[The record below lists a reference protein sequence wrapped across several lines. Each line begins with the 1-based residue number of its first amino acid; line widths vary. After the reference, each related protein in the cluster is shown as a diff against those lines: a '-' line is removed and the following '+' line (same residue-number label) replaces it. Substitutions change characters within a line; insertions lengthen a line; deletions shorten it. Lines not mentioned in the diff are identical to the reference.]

1 VANARLERG
10 QRAPDFV
17 LPRPDGVATRFYAVA
32 GGRPAVLA
40 FGPVDVVAG
49 LRLALDD
56 PGAATVDVLAVTH
69 APEDDGG
76 GSATG
81 GGEAVGR
88 GDGDGTAFVDATG
101 ELHARYGLAREA
113 PTAVVL
119 DANLRVLG
127 TVPLGGGAGAG
138 RVRALVEAI
147 PPTADDVE
155 IVGQAPVL
163 LIPGVLDEGWC
174 RRLVSQ
180 WETGGNAATGVE
192 ASREGQRS
200 EVRTAHKERRD
211 HVVTDAALMRE
222 LVGTVGRRVMPELT
236 KAFAYRAT
244 RFEGFKIACYDAS
257 TGGFFRAH
265 RDNLSPSTAHRRFAL
280 TLNLNDPAEYE
291 GGGLRF
297 PEYGPARYRPRAGEA
312 LVFSCSHLHEVLDVT
327 AGRRWVLLSFLFGED
342 GPRPGG
348 VTLTGG

>member
-1 VANARLERG
+1 MADGTLGRG

-17 LPRPDGVATRFYAVA
+17 LPRPDGVGTRFYAVA

-40 FGPVDVVAG
+40 FGPADVAAGLRAALDGPAAAYVDVDVVAVT
-49 LRLALDD
+49 RA
-56 PGAATVDVLAVTH
+56 PVDRGSVT
-69 APEDDGG
+69 
-76 GSATG
+76 
-81 GGEAVGR
+81 
-88 GDGDGTAFVDATG
+88 GDMTAFVDATG
-101 ELHARYGLAREA
+101 ELHARYGADG
-113 PTAVVL
+113 PTPMALVL
-119 DANLRVLG
+119 DQNLRVLG
-127 TVPLGGGAGAG
+127 SLALDGDGSAE
-138 RVRALVEAI
+138 RVRALVGSI

-155 IVGQAPVL
+155 VVGQAPVL

-174 RRLVSQ
+174 RRLVTQ
-180 WETGGNAATGVE
+180 WETGGNEATGVE
-192 ASREGQRS
+192 TSREGQRS

-211 HVVTDAALMRE
+211 HVVTNAALMQE
-222 LVGTVGRRVMPELT
+222 LVTTVGRRVMPEIT

-257 TGGFFRAH
+257 TGGFFRPH

-280 TLNLNDPAEYE
+280 TLNLNDPREYE

-327 AGRRWVLLSFLFGED
+327 AGRRWVLLSFLFADET
-342 GPRPGG
+342 PRARPAAAAR
-348 VTLTGG
+348 TA